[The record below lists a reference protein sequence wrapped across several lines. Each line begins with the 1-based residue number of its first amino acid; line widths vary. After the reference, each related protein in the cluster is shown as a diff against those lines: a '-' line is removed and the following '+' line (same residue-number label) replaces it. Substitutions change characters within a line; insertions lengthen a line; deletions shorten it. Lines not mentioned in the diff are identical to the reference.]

1 MIYRIQTVSFH
12 KPEGITK
19 LKYEGMEN
27 IITKRVSGGALLN
40 TPVKDQQLN

>member
-1 MIYRIQTVSFH
+1 MIYRIQTVCFH
-12 KPEGITK
+12 KPKGISK

-27 IITKRVSGGALLN
+27 ISTKRVSVGALLN